1 MRVLSISLMTLTE
14 AAHVQIDSEAGEG
27 WDWGGRISPSI
38 TNITTPHPLLAH
50 SIIDYTI
57 PPVTANQLILVSFII
72 QQDQPGSTACQHPPG
87 PDQTYQLP
95 ALSSQLTQHNGLIL
109 SAFNAAGAGCWPGLF
124 HLHSTLP

>member
-1 MRVLSISLMTLTE
+1 MTLTE

-38 TNITTPHPLLAH
+38 TNITTPHPLLAR

-72 QQDQPGSTACQHPPG
+72 QQDQP
-87 PDQTYQLP
+87 DQLLASIQRDLISS
-95 ALSSQLTQHNGLIL
+95 LSSEL
-109 SAFNAAGAGCWPGLF
+109 
-124 HLHSTLP
+124 

>member
-1 MRVLSISLMTLTE
+1 MTLTE

-72 QQDQPGSTACQHPPG
+72 QQDQPGRTACQHPPG
-87 PDQTYQLP
+87 DTGGLISS
-95 ALSSQLTQHNGLIL
+95 LSSQLSQHNGLIL
-109 SAFNAAGAGCWPGLF
+109 LAINAPSR
-124 HLHSTLP
+124 LHPLSLP

>member
-1 MRVLSISLMTLTE
+1 MTLTE

-27 WDWGGRISPSI
+27 SGGRISPSI

-72 QQDQPGSTACQHPPG
+72 QQDQP
-87 PDQTYQLP
+87 DQLLASIQRDLISS
-95 ALSSQLTQHNGLIL
+95 LSSEL
-109 SAFNAAGAGCWPGLF
+109 
-124 HLHSTLP
+124 

>member
-1 MRVLSISLMTLTE
+1 MTLTE

-38 TNITTPHPLLAH
+38 TNITTPHPLLAR

-87 PDQTYQLP
+87 PDHFYQL
-95 ALSSQLTQHNGLIL
+95 
-109 SAFNAAGAGCWPGLF
+109 
-124 HLHSTLP
+124 